1 MLTAHQ
7 VQSDF
12 IAMLKGSGLASAVNG
27 GIYRNGYRPRDSRKE
42 DIIVTFVN
50 GVPRQIEEGAVTV
63 SIYVPDI
70 VEDDG
75 TYVEDG
81 RRTAELEAVADTWVS
96 SLNASHSRYK
106 ISLMRSISTVRD
118 EAIHQHMVAVQMEY
132 VYK

>member
-12 IAMLKGSGLASAVNG
+12 IAMLKGSELASAVNG
-27 GIYRNGYRPRDSRKE
+27 GIYRNGYRPRDSRNE

-50 GVPRQIEEGAVTV
+50 GIPHQIEEGAVTV

-70 VEDDG
+70 VEDDS

-81 RRTAELEAVADTWVS
+81 RRTAELEAVADAWVS

-118 EAIHQHMVAVQMEY
+118 EAIHQHIVAVQMEY

>member
-12 IAMLKGSGLASAVNG
+12 IAMLKGSELAKAVNG
-27 GIYRNGYRPRDSRKE
+27 GIYRNGYRPRDSRNE
-42 DIIVTFVN
+42 DIIVTFIN
-50 GVPRQIEEGAVTV
+50 GTPRQIEEGAVTV

-70 VEDDG
+70 VEGDG

-81 RRTAELEAVADTWVS
+81 RRTAELEAVADAWVS